1 MSSASASIDRVPS
14 PLGSSRQRVLGRSIP
29 AEGENGLFSQ
39 SWFPLCLSSE
49 VGPGQVIGTDFLDGR
64 VIVFRSASGKAQVLS
79 AYCPHLGADLS
90 VGDVYGDTIRCAFHH
105 WQYDQD
111 GVCVKTGVGDPPP
124 PGACLFKFST
134 AEKHG
139 LIWAFNGDQPLFEI
153 PDFPYPEEELV
164 RKVEVIDPI
173 LPVDPWVICC
183 NTPDMQHH
191 KALHG
196 MTFDH
201 QDPDEEIEWTE
212 HSMLYDRKGR
222 YANGELMEDR
232 VGNYGTTI
240 FYQSSVFNGRWFS
253 ALVPLGLPR
262 PGQTK
267 GFLVLVARKSDG
279 DATSTEAFLNFIME
293 LLKHIV
299 SEDIPIMQTIHF
311 RPGTLTKSDK
321 ALGKFLQYVRNF
333 PRAHPSAEFIS

>member
-1 MSSASASIDRVPS
+1 MSSASIDRAQS
-14 PLGSSRQRVLGRSIP
+14 PVRAPRQRVLGRSVP

-39 SWFPLCLSSE
+39 SWFPLCLSTE
-49 VGPGQVIGTDFLDGR
+49 VGPGQVMGTDFLDGR
-64 VIVFRSASGKAQVLS
+64 VIVFRSASGKVQVLS

-90 VGDVYGDTIRCAFHH
+90 VGDVYADTIRCAFHH
-105 WQYDQD
+105 WQYDQN

-124 PGACLFKFST
+124 PGACLFKFPT

-164 RKVEVIDPI
+164 RKVEALDPI

-183 NTPDMQHH
+183 NTPDIQHI

-196 MTFDH
+196 VTFDQ
-201 QDPDEEIEWTE
+201 QDPDDEIEWTE
-212 HSMLYDRKGR
+212 HSMLYDFKGR
-222 YANGELMEDR
+222 HANGEPIEYR
-232 VGNYGTTI
+232 VGIYGTTI
-240 FYQSSVFNGRWFS
+240 FYQSSVFNGRWFG
-253 ALVPLGLPR
+253 ALAPFGLPR

-267 GFLVLVARKSDG
+267 TFGVIVARKSDG
-279 DATSTEAFLNFIME
+279 DAASTEAFLNFAME
-293 LLKHIV
+293 LEKRVV

-321 ALGKFLQYVRNF
+321 ALSKFLQYVRTF